1 MKFIPRKG
9 FALLV
14 LLVLSVAVVSC
25 GTSSTNQPTEP
36 TLVVIGNG
44 TAQQPPDQATVT
56 LGVSYV
62 DTNLSLAI
70 SKSNTTIERIH
81 SALIAQQINSEDVRT
96 TGYNVWPEDVY
107 DPETGQ
113 PTGVRRFHVDSSVEI
128 TIRQLDRV
136 GDIITAGLDAGANN
150 IYGVNFI
157 LSDPQS
163 VIDQARTAAIADARD
178 RAEAMAAG
186 FGVQLGKIVSISEG
200 INGVPSPVYNAAVG
214 KGDGVGG
221 GGAGVTV
228 SPGQTTVNVQVY
240 VTYAIA
246 Q

>member
-1 MKFIPRKG
+1 MKIESRKG
-9 FALLV
+9 FALLA
-14 LLVLSVAVVSC
+14 LIMLTLAAVSC
-25 GTSSTNQPTEP
+25 GTSGTNRPLEP
-36 TLVVIGNG
+36 TIVVVGNG
-44 TAQQPPDQATVT
+44 SAQQPPDQAKVT

-62 DTNLSLAI
+62 DKNLSLAI
-70 SKSNTTIERIH
+70 SKSNTTIDRIH
-81 SALIAQQINSEDVRT
+81 AALIEKQINPDDIRT

-128 TIRQLDRV
+128 TIRQLDTV

-163 VIDQARTAAIADARD
+163 VIDEARTAAIADART
-178 RAEAMAAG
+178 RAEALAAG

-221 GGAGVTV
+221 GAGVAV
-228 SPGQTTVNVQVY
+228 SPGQTTVNVQVN
-240 VTYAIA
+240 VTYAIE

>member
-1 MKFIPRKG
+1 MKAFSEDEK
-9 FALLV
+9 LV
-14 LLVLSVAVVSC
+14 SKQLEE
-25 GTSSTNQPTEP
+25 EP
-36 TLVVIGNG
+36 ES
-44 TAQQPPDQATVT
+44 T
-56 LGVSYV
+56 LGIRVE
-62 DTNLSLAI
+62 NLTPEMAQRFNITETSGVIVADVKSD
-70 SKSNTTIERIH
+70 SKGAE
-81 SALIAQQINSEDVRT
+81 A
-96 TGYNVWPEDVY
+96 
-107 DPETGQ
+107 
-113 PTGVRRFHVDSSVEI
+113 GVM
-128 TIRQLDRV
+128 V

-163 VIDQARTAAIADARD
+163 VIDQARTAAIADARA

-221 GGAGVTV
+221 GGTGVTV